1 MDFERVPELLR
12 IQPRYVLPP
21 ELRDQLCFLISSI
34 TRKST
39 IYIFTADEFP
49 KKDHLDNGQSFYQ
62 CPDSS
67 PPRYCCHQQDCNCAD
82 GGNFF
87 TLPAVAQISLIMD
100 PPKSSTVL
108 PPVTQVLTVISS
120 QTIINNQI
128 SVVETNAPTQLVSVT
143 YTPIPS
149 TTSQQSTSSS
159 QAQLTSSQ
167 SPEVDQNTQTVQGTQ
182 AGVAPARSGARK
194 FRVGCFMPVVA
205 LAIGALVLLV
215 LRH

>member
-1 MDFERVPELLR
+1 MGFERVPELLR
-12 IQPRYVLPP
+12 IQSRYVLPP
-21 ELRDQLCFLISSI
+21 ELRDQLCCLISSI
-34 TRKST
+34 IRKLT
-39 IYIFTADEFP
+39 IFIFTADEFP

-62 CPDSS
+62 CPGSS

-87 TLPAVAQISLIMD
+87 TLPAMAQISLIMD
-100 PPKSSTVL
+100 PPKSSIVL
-108 PPVTQVLTVISS
+108 PTVTSVLTVISS
-120 QTIINNQI
+120 INNQI

-143 YTPIPS
+143 YIPIPS

-167 SPEVDQNTQTVQGTQ
+167 SSEVDQNTQTVQGTQ
-182 AGVAPARSGARK
+182 AGVAPARSRARK

>member
-1 MDFERVPELLR
+1 MGFERVPEFLH
-12 IQPRYVLPP
+12 IQSRYVLPP
-21 ELRDQLCFLISSI
+21 ELRDQLCCLISSI
-34 TRKST
+34 TRNLT
-39 IYIFTADEFP
+39 IFIFTADKFP

-62 CPDSS
+62 CPGSS
-67 PPRYCCHQQDCNCAD
+67 PPTYCCHQQDCNCAD

-100 PPKSSTVL
+100 PLKSSTVL

-120 QTIINNQI
+120 INNPI
-128 SVVETNAPTQLVSVT
+128 SVVETNGPTQLVSVT
-143 YTPIPS
+143 YIPIPS

-167 SPEVDQNTQTVQGTQ
+167 SEVDQTTQTVQATQ